1 MKIVAVKNLPQDI
14 FRQLVKDKVIPNK
27 YKEYY
32 VFDISKYPYTEIN

>member
-27 YKEYY
+27 YKE
-32 VFDISKYPYTEIN
+32 